1 MLQTVKIEYLKN
13 GFDVA
18 KFDLSRITE
27 SVFLFIVLQIE
38 RVSWPDRAL
47 LQIDLFPSE
56 NFFCRKTHIVFFS
69 G

>member
-1 MLQTVKIEYLKN
+1 
-13 GFDVA
+13 
-18 KFDLSRITE
+18 
-27 SVFLFIVLQIE
+27 LQIE

-56 NFFCRKTHIVFFS
+56 NFFCRKTHIVFLS